1 LTKPGQLKKRPIEN
15 KQVVNLG
22 GGGGRPQKERKPQI
36 QKECSQLN
44 EQRKEG
50 KSINTRK
57 ERNQLNMDGM
67 EIDGTKK
74 DANK

>member
-1 LTKPGQLKKRPIEN
+1 MKSIRTKE
-15 KQVVNLG
+15 
-22 GGGGRPQKERKPQI
+22 GR
-36 QKECSQLN
+36 
-44 EQRKEG
+44 G

-67 EIDGTKK
+67 EIDGTRK